1 MPFRAMRL
9 RQAPDAGPSSPLAA
23 AILADSP
30 WAYYQLDEPAGS
42 ATAGDSSPNA
52 RTLSRMGAAVF
63 GLPALAAGLG
73 TAMRVVKPNSR
84 VLSSAYGASV
94 QGNFQGDKP
103 VSVCVL
109 AKMAELGGVLVH
121 VGDFAVSG
129 SQGFWLGH
137 SATGSF
143 GMGAFT
149 SAGWSYVQSPA
160 GALVVG
166 QVAMLHITRAVGGQV
181 RLYKNGAL
189 VQSGTLLPIIVS
201 SAAGRVSIG
210 TSSESNGPIDPS
222 SADIQHAAIFNSTL
236 SPERVIAHATAAGFA
251 PL

>member
-1 MPFRAMRL
+1 MRPFNAMRL
-9 RQAPDAGPSSPLAA
+9 RKTSSLSGLPA

-30 WAYYQLDEPAGS
+30 WAYYQLNEPSGS
-42 ATAGDSSPNA
+42 TTAADSSPNG
-52 RTLSRMGAAVF
+52 RTLTRMGGAAF
-63 GLPALAAGLG
+63 GFPAVVAGAG
-73 TAMRVVKPNSR
+73 TSMRVVKPDSR

-94 QGNFQGDKP
+94 QGNFKGDKP
-103 VSVCVL
+103 VSICVL

-129 SQGFWLGH
+129 SQGFFLVH

-149 SAGWSYVQSPA
+149 SAGWSYVQSPE

-166 QVAMLHITRAVGGQV
+166 QVAMLHVTRSVGGQV
-181 RLYKNGAL
+181 RIYKNGTL
-189 VQSGTLLPIIVS
+189 VQSGSLLPIIVS
-201 SAAGRVSIG
+201 SAAGRVSVG
-210 TSSESNGPIDPS
+210 TSSESNGPVDPS
-222 SADIQHAAIFNSTL
+222 AGDIQHAAIFNSTL